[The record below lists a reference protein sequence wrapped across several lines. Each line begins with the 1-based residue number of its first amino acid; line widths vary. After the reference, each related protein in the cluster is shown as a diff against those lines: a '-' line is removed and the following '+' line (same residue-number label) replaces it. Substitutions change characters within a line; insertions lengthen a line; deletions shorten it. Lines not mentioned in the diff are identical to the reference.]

1 MNSKFNPKFDIKQKP
16 ESNNLQPKPEMPRFY
31 RVEELTTTGW
41 ELADERCTNLTKEQ
55 ANQALQNFL
64 DDGLSPQRLRA
75 VIDRGN

>member
-1 MNSKFNPKFDIKQKP
+1 
-16 ESNNLQPKPEMPRFY
+16 MPRFY

-41 ELADERCTNLTKEQ
+41 ELADEKCTNLTKEQ

-75 VIDRGN
+75 VIDRG